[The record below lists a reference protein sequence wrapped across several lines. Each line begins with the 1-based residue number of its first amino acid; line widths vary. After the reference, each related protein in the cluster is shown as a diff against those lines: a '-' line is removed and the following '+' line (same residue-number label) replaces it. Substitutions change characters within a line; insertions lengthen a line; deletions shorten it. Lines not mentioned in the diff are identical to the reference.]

1 MLKKKENNNLKPKRM
16 KPTIKEIWKNRTQIM
31 EGIKNSIIRDR
42 FVEEIAAARMEHC
55 NACVRK
61 DVKGDDCAVPGTQ
74 PCCQLCGCSLK
85 FKVRS
90 LSSDC
95 PDLRWKAVI
104 SEEDEDKLDTLN

>member
-1 MLKKKENNNLKPKRM
+1 M
-16 KPTIKEIWKNRTQIM
+16 KPSLKEIWKNRKQIM
-31 EGIKNSIIRDR
+31 EGVTNSIIRDE
-42 FVEEIAAARMEHC
+42 FVEKIAAIRMEPC

-61 DVKGDDCAVPGTQ
+61 DDTGEFCALTGSQ

-95 PDLRWKAVI
+95 PDLRWKAVV
-104 SEEDEDKLDTLN
+104 SEEDEDKLDKL

>member
-31 EGIKNSIIRDR
+31 EGIKNSVIRDR

-61 DVKGDDCAVPGTQ
+61 DIKGDSCALTGTQ

-104 SEEDEDKLDTLN
+104 SEEDEDKLDNLK